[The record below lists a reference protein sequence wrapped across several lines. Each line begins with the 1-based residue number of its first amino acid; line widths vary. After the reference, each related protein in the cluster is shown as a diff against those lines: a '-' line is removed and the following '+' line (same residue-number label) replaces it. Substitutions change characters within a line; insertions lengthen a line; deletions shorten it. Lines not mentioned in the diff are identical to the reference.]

1 MTPGEPVELTEPAD
15 PVGPDPVDRGRDGAG
30 PGDQPPARRSSPSR
44 RVYLVVAAG
53 LVVVAIGAVLFAAH
67 TPPSAIQ
74 PKVDPNH
81 LAVGPVAPAVN
92 AVGWLNS
99 PPLPPPSLAGKVV
112 VYDFWTYSCINC
124 IRTIPYVRSWYD
136 RYKDQGLVIIGIHSP
151 EFDFEQNHANV
162 TRAVQDLGVTWPV
175 ALDDKMVVWDAFQN
189 NSWPADYIAD
199 TRGHIRYAHVGEGDY
214 GQTED
219 VIRSLLG
226 VPSTAPR
233 AGAPS
238 TPTTKPPA
246 TQPDITPETY
256 LGVLRGNSAQQGPA
270 TYPEPAD
277 LAVDT
282 TKLSG
287 PWTGTSEYI
296 QADSAASAI
305 VIHYQAREVNLVLA
319 PPATGPVQI
328 SLELDGKPLPMAYR
342 TAQTVVDASG
352 RTTVTVANA
361 DMYRLVFGPAVESH
375 VLRIT
380 AGSPGLL
387 AYSFTFGS

>member
-1 MTPGEPVELTEPAD
+1 ML
-15 PVGPDPVDRGRDGAG
+15 
-30 PGDQPPARRSSPSR
+30 
-44 RVYLVVAAG
+44 
-53 LVVVAIGAVLFAAH
+53 
-67 TPPSAIQ
+67 
-74 PKVDPNH
+74 
-81 LAVGPVAPAVN
+81 
-92 AVGWLNS
+92 
-99 PPLPPPSLAGKVV
+99 
-112 VYDFWTYSCINC
+112 YDFWTYSCINC
-124 IRTIPYVRSWYD
+124 IRTFPYVRSWYD

-151 EFDFEQNHANV
+151 EFDFEHNHANV

-199 TRGHIRYAHVGEGDY
+199 TSGHIRYVHVGEGDY

-226 VPSTAPR
+226 VKSGSPR
-233 AGAPS
+233 AAAPT
-238 TPTTKPPA
+238 TPTTNPSA
-246 TQPDITPETY
+246 SAPDITPETY
-256 LGVLRGNSAQQGPA
+256 LGVTRGNSAQQGPA
-270 TYPEPAD
+270 TYPEPTDVAI
-277 LAVDT
+277 DT

-287 PWTGTSEYI
+287 PWTGTAEYI

-319 PPATGPVQI
+319 PPTTGPVQI
-328 SLELDGKPLPMAYR
+328 VLELDGKPLPEAYR
-342 TAQTVVDASG
+342 TPQTVVDAAG

-361 DMYRLVFGPAVESH
+361 DMYRLVFGPSVESH